1 MEHGRSQKS
10 KQINQN
16 FMKVFDVVDVILTS
30 QVTMSH
36 RINNIASENYR
47 ITSPSN
53 HCCQIS
59 IIVGER
65 PGILVTIHF
74 FRSLRQERVHANTFL
89 H

>member
-1 MEHGRSQKS
+1 MEHGRSQKP

-53 HCCQIS
+53 YVAKLAS
-59 IIVGER
+59 
-65 PGILVTIHF
+65 
-74 FRSLRQERVHANTFL
+74 
-89 H
+89 